1 MDIHGNVNVMHLAKL
16 IYYDILKLDLL
27 MNDFVFLQVARL
39 EKSCQS
45 LEQQLLRSNQI
56 IQHQK
61 NALDQ
66 HTQMVTKIHE
76 LTSNPSR
83 TSLEDVDS

>member
-1 MDIHGNVNVMHLAKL
+1 M
-16 IYYDILKLDLL
+16 
-27 MNDFVFLQVARL
+27 
-39 EKSCQS
+39 
-45 LEQQLLRSNQI
+45 EQQLLRSNQI

-83 TSLEDVDS
+83 TSLEDIDS

>member
-1 MDIHGNVNVMHLAKL
+1 M
-16 IYYDILKLDLL
+16 YTS
-27 MNDFVFLQVARL
+27 LQVAQL

-61 NALDQ
+61 NALEQ
-66 HTQMVTKIHE
+66 HAHMVTKIHE

-83 TSLEDVDS
+83 TSLEDIDS